1 MINVLIIED
10 EESAFKNLKRILFEI
25 NQPTNIISWLQ
36 SVEQSIDWFNTNAS
50 PDLIFLDIHLSDD
63 LSFKIF
69 EAVEVSC
76 PIIFTTAYDEFAIK
90 AFELNSIDYL
100 LKPITQKTVEKAL
113 SKYRSSF
120 KTNSK
125 PYDKL
130 IEDLKSISNTKNY
143 KERFLVNKG
152 DELKIILTSEISY
165 FYKKDFTYIVLKN
178 GDRYPIKFTLEELTE
193 LLNSTYFYRINRQV
207 ITNVKAISKISLW
220 FKGKLKLHLIPE
232 YEETIFVSREKS
244 TDFKNWMDK

>member
-69 EAVEVSC
+69 ESVEVSC

-130 IEDLKSISNTKNY
+130 IEDLNSISNTKNY

-165 FYKKDFTYIVLKN
+165 FYKKDFTYIVLEN
-178 GDRYPIKFTLEELTE
+178 GDRYPIKFTLR
-193 LLNSTYFYRINRQV
+193 LN
-207 ITNVKAISKISLW
+207 
-220 FKGKLKLHLIPE
+220 
-232 YEETIFVSREKS
+232 
-244 TDFKNWMDK
+244 